1 MTEKNI
7 FGNFFVVKY
16 FRFLFTF
23 YVKTATSPEKS
34 HPLFPS
40 NLPLKIGILS
50 SPLYWTFDQS
60 LNTPS
65 RKGGGGEGIILEDI
79 HLNWL
84 NWFHILILEGGL
96 FTILIVC
103 MIFLSS
109 FLDVTRM
116 FMSAVSF
123 LVQPDYR
130 VLSFELWSKWL

>member
-65 RKGGGGEGIILEDI
+65 RKGGGGGGYYFGRYSSELAQLVSHPYSWGRSIHYSNSLHDFSVIIPRCYKD
-79 HLNWL
+79 
-84 NWFHILILEGGL
+84 
-96 FTILIVC
+96 VYV
-103 MIFLSS
+103 SS
-109 FLDVTRM
+109 FFPCAARL
-116 FMSAVSF
+116 
-123 LVQPDYR
+123 
-130 VLSFELWSKWL
+130 

>member
-65 RKGGGGEGIILEDI
+65 RKGGRGGGDYFGRYSSELAQLVSYSYSWGRSIHYSNSLHDFSVIIPRCYKD
-79 HLNWL
+79 
-84 NWFHILILEGGL
+84 
-96 FTILIVC
+96 VYV
-103 MIFLSS
+103 SS
-109 FLDVTRM
+109 FFPCAARL
-116 FMSAVSF
+116 
-123 LVQPDYR
+123 
-130 VLSFELWSKWL
+130 

>member
-65 RKGGGGEGIILEDI
+65 RKGGAGGVGGDYYFGRYSSELAQLVSHPYSWGRSIHYSNSLHDFSVIIPRCYKD
-79 HLNWL
+79 
-84 NWFHILILEGGL
+84 
-96 FTILIVC
+96 VYV
-103 MIFLSS
+103 SS
-109 FLDVTRM
+109 FFPCAARL
-116 FMSAVSF
+116 
-123 LVQPDYR
+123 
-130 VLSFELWSKWL
+130 